1 MTKPSAR
8 IIDYRARGTVY
19 VLEDADQLAMAAA
32 AFVDSVTRA
41 AVERRGIATVAL
53 SGGSTPKQLGIELT
67 RAPYRESV
75 PWGSLQLFWSDER
88 LVPID
93 SPESNAGEAKR
104 GWLDD
109 LGLNDDQIH
118 LFPYGDDPEQSAADY
133 EALVREQV
141 PGEPV
146 PQFDLILLGM
156 GDDGHTASLFPGT
169 SALAETDRLVVANP
183 VPQLDTVRLTFTAPL
198 INAARNVAFL
208 IAGSGKASRLHK
220 VLEGMIQP
228 AELPSQLVRPE
239 TGMLIWLIDG
249 AAASKL
255 ARNTR

>member
-8 IIDYRARGTVY
+8 IVDYESRGEVY
-19 VLEDADQLAMAAA
+19 ILADAEQLAQAAA

-41 AVERRGIATVAL
+41 AVERRGVATVVL
-53 SGGSTPKQLGIELT
+53 SGGSTPKRMGTELT
-67 RAPYRESV
+67 NAPYRTSL
-75 PWGSLQLFWSDER
+75 PWGSLRIFWGDER
-88 LVPID
+88 WVPLD

-104 GWLDD
+104 GWLDE
-109 LGLNDDQIH
+109 LGLADDQIYP
-118 LFPYGDDPEQSAADY
+118 FNFGDDPERAAAAY
-133 EALVREQV
+133 EALVRGMV
-141 PGEPV
+141 PGEPI

-169 SALAETDRLVVANP
+169 SALTVTDRLVVANP

-208 IAGSGKASRLHK
+208 IAGDGKAGRLRE
-220 VLEGMIQP
+220 VLEGNLRP

-239 TGMLIWLIDG
+239 AGKLIWLVDE

>member
-8 IIDYRARGTVY
+8 IIDYDARGSVY
-19 VLEDADQLAMAAA
+19 VLEDAEHLAKAAA

-41 AVERRGIATVAL
+41 AVERRGVATVAL

-67 RAPYRESV
+67 QAPYRESV
-75 PWGSLQLFWSDER
+75 PWGSLQLFWGDER
-88 LVPID
+88 WVPLD
-93 SPESNAGEAKR
+93 SPESNAGEARR
-104 GWLDD
+104 GWLDEI
-109 LGLNDDQIH
+109 GLHEDQIH
-118 LFPYGDDPEQSAADY
+118 PFTHGDDPDRSAADY
-133 EALVREQV
+133 EALVHQLV

-169 SALAETDRLVVANP
+169 AALAVTDRLVVANL
-183 VPQLDTVRLTFTAPL
+183 VPKLETVRLTFTAPL
-198 INAARNVAFL
+198 INAARNVALL
-208 IAGSGKASRLHK
+208 IAGSGKASRLRE
-220 VLEGMIQP
+220 VLEGSAQP

-239 TGMLIWLIDG
+239 TGKLIWLVDE
-249 AAASKL
+249 AAAAKL

>member
-8 IIDYRARGTVY
+8 IVDYGNRGEVY
-19 VLEDADQLAMAAA
+19 VLQDADQLAMAAA

-41 AVERRGIATVAL
+41 AVERRGVATLAL

-67 RAPYRESV
+67 REPYRESV
-75 PWGSLQLFWSDER
+75 PWGSLQLYWGDER
-88 LVPID
+88 WVPLESSD
-93 SPESNAGEAKR
+93 SNAGEAKR
-104 GWLDD
+104 GWLDE

-118 LFPYGDDPEQSAADY
+118 PFPHGDDPEQAATDY
-133 EALVREQV
+133 EAVLRHLV

-169 SALAETDRLVVANP
+169 SALAVTDRLVVANT

-208 IAGSGKASRLHK
+208 VAGDGKAARLRE
-220 VLEGMIQP
+220 VLDGALQP
-228 AELPSQLVRPE
+228 AELPSQLVRPDN
-239 TGMLIWLIDG
+239 GKLIWLVDG

-255 ARNTR
+255 ARNAR